1 MVIQNTYKCIGLTIF
16 TVVAY
21 NVHRDIHE
29 RLPMT
34 ALFVALGIMVLALL
48 TLLLWFVPRLLQQQ
62 VVRVSDESAQLR
74 EMLLDLLSE
83 QEAVTIRQTQ
93 LGAAIAQ
100 LQARFDVVTP
110 DSGDTI
116 AMIDRMNALQQTLQQ
131 WSEQRSSG
139 PHTNLDSSAV
149 SESIDAVL
157 LRLDALHVQVRDTS
171 TIVDEGVLIGI
182 RQLSDR
188 VHALQLQLETWVDTL
203 TQHHGADAQTLG
215 SLQQQLQHLS
225 ARIDA
230 MTYAY
235 QAESHEMQQPQV
247 RTTQLPAD
255 ATTAQLSDALPSP
268 VAHVLA
274 AVSSDTDN
282 EPTTTQLDTSHD
294 ERVTPPIGTEVS
306 PKE

>member
-1 MVIQNTYKCIGLTIF
+1 
-16 TVVAY
+16 
-21 NVHRDIHE
+21 
-29 RLPMT
+29 MT

-131 WSEQRSSG
+131 WSEQRTSG
-139 PHTNLDSSAV
+139 PHTDLDSSAV

-182 RQLSDR
+182 RQLSER
-188 VHALQLQLETWVDTL
+188 VHALQLQLEMWVDTL
-203 TQHHGADAQTLG
+203 AQNQSADAHTLG
-215 SLQQQLQHLS
+215 LLQQQLHHLS
-225 ARIDA
+225 TRIDVA
-230 MTYAY
+230 AQVY
-235 QAESHEMQQPQV
+235 QVDARETPPQV
-247 RTTQLPAD
+247 VQTTQLPPDTETMRLTPAPIPPTNHVLDAD
-255 ATTAQLSDALPSP
+255 EVAATPAADGATAQL
-268 VAHVLA
+268 VA
-274 AVSSDTDN
+274 
-282 EPTTTQLDTSHD
+282 QD
-294 ERVTPPIGTEVS
+294 ERVTPPIGTGTETS